1 MRRRFRERY
10 NEASDR
16 LERATI
22 RALAVLVAL
31 LVVAQILLAGRG
43 AADLAG
49 PLSELARTVRAGGG
63 AGESEQLPESYV
75 IVRLLDHR
83 SAWRAYLLV
92 NGREV
97 GSFREREL
105 VAPVKAGDL
114 VEVDGT
120 AYAGAVTFRIVGA
133 SADVREPRVGDQVTT
148 RGSIEQFARVRK

>member
-16 LERATI
+16 LERATV
-22 RALAVLVAL
+22 RTLAVLAVL
-31 LVVAQILLAGRG
+31 LVVAQIFLVARG
-43 AADLAG
+43 VSDLAG
-49 PLSELARTVRAGGG
+49 PLSELARTVRAGA
-63 AGESEQLPESYV
+63 AGESGQLPESYV

-92 NGREV
+92 NGREI

-105 VAPVKAGDL
+105 VAPVKDGDL

-133 SADVREPRVGDQVTT
+133 SADINAPRVGDQITT
-148 RGSIEQFARVRK
+148 RGSIEQFARVRR